1 MQRVHSSPMAAPQK
15 RQSLGLGARA
25 RRCCSAQ
32 PHQLPPAAAPAL
44 SSAHLHSSTAS
55 QRLGTTLGDEHMGP
69 LPQPRGCPIIPK
81 RTGLEPACV
90 QDRALTGL
98 QCPSA
103 LPRRGKQVLRALHD
117 GHQQEPPQGS
127 RVPALLTALQGP
139 RGPARA
145 GLGHTRAD
153 GARPIAS
160 TRSPGRPK
168 LLFLIGIIYKCVG
181 FLVLLF

>member
-1 MQRVHSSPMAAPQK
+1 MPLWDAE
-15 RQSLGLGARA
+15 GAQLTHGRTTEEAKPRA
-25 RRCCSAQ
+25 RCEGTAVLLGSA
-32 PHQLPPAAAPAL
+32 PPAASSCCPCSFL
-44 SSAHLHSSTAS
+44 STSAFLNSLSGAA

-69 LPQPRGCPIIPK
+69 LPQPRGCPITPK

-117 GHQQEPPQGS
+117 GHQQEPPQVS
-127 RVPALLTALQGP
+127 RVPALLTALRGP

-145 GLGHTRAD
+145 GWVTHKWTEPGQSLPHAAQAARA
-153 GARPIAS
+153 GQS
-160 TRSPGRPK
+160 CYS
-168 LLFLIGIIYKCVG
+168 
-181 FLVLLF
+181 